1 MRPTYLILTLLCGS
15 LLASAQNRVI
25 LTGLLDGTG
34 PGATPRA
41 IELYV
46 EGTVDLSD
54 YTIQRYANT
63 NTDGTPIQLSGTY
76 TDAFVYVVNGTDAF
90 AEAFGSSGDF
100 VNVISSGTVS
110 GNGNDAFTLELGGTI
125 IDQVGGGIGDDASI
139 YADSYLYRQDGTG
152 PDGTGPDGDWVAAN
166 WAIPGNDVLDGLNYA
181 EIGAAVPFG
190 SYRIGGGTT
199 GPTATISTASQNL
212 AEPNTEGG
220 FFVTLSEP
228 APAPLTIRYSL
239 GGTATPGV
247 DYITV
252 SPAELTFA
260 AGDEVAGL
268 VLTVVDDTLIEGT
281 ETISLTL
288 DSISD
293 DSYTLGAAAEI
304 VVIDDDLGT
313 DPIGIHIVQGRGD
326 VSPLAGNV
334 VTVQAVVTG
343 DFQEGLG
350 GFYVQEE
357 DADADR
363 DSLTSEGVFVYAP
376 DQAVTIGDLVTVTG
390 IVEERFGQTQ
400 LRGGDTGASFTVEAN
415 GTPLP
420 STTDLTLP
428 RPDSL
433 LEALEGMRVTPR
445 DLVMTDVSNL
455 ARFGEVE
462 VTSDERLIQF
472 TECNR
477 PGAAAF
483 AAYRDSTAA
492 DRLLID
498 DGRGG
503 SNLLPILFAGT
514 DTLEATDQIRAGQTI
529 SGLTGVL
536 GYGFDRYRIQ
546 PTQTENLTLG
556 GNERPTMA
564 PEVGG
569 EIRVVS
575 ANVLNYFTTLGS
587 RGADT
592 EAELIRQED
601 KIVAALCALDAD
613 IIGLIEIENN
623 DNVALARL
631 VDALTTRCG
640 VPYAY
645 VESPNTG
652 DDQIM
657 VALVY
662 RTDRIAESGTAA
674 ALATPAELF
683 VGPSTN
689 RVPLAQTF
697 RVVDPTSSNLGEE
710 LTVSVNHFKSKGGGC
725 GAGDDDNGGAGNCN
739 GTRTAGARALAEW
752 LATNP
757 TGVADPDVLLIGDL
771 NAYRMEDPIMTL
783 EDAGYV
789 NTKSLNG
796 NTKFPCGG
804 GPPSYV
810 FAGEWGSL
818 DYALAS
824 DSLGPFIT
832 GATAWT
838 VNAPEPAVLDY
849 NTEGASQDLYAPD
862 FYRFSDHD
870 PIVVGIDLKQ
880 IVNSV
885 SNSIPGGSR
894 VELQRLDADTYTF
907 NGLQRPGRYLLTNAA
922 GQVLGHGQAPKQGA
936 RVSVA
941 DLPAGIYFVLLQEPG
956 AGQAAFKLLA
966 Q

>member
-1 MRPTYLILTLLCGS
+1 MRPSYLILTLLCLS
-15 LLASAQNRVI
+15 LLASAQDRVI

-41 IELYV
+41 IEVYV
-46 EGTVDLSD
+46 QGTVDLSD

-90 AEAFGSSGDF
+90 AETFGTAGDF
-100 VNVISSGTVS
+100 SNVISSGTVS

-125 IDQVGGGIGDDASI
+125 VDQVGGVIGDNTSI
-139 YADSYLYRQDGTG
+139 YTDSYLYRQDGTG
-152 PDGTGPDGDWVAAN
+152 PDGDWVAAN
-166 WAIPGNDVLDGLNYA
+166 WTIPGNDALDGLSYA
-181 EIGAAVPFG
+181 EIGAIVPFG
-190 SYRIGGGTT
+190 SYQPAGAAS
-199 GPTATISTASQNL
+199 GPTVTIENPINL
-212 AEPNTEGG
+212 AEPTTDGS
-220 FFVTLSEP
+220 FDIVLSEP
-228 APAPLTIRYSL
+228 AAAPFTVAFSL
-239 GGTATPGV
+239 GGTATLGIDYLLPGGKSYVFATGEQSVRFAISVLDDEVIEGAETITITLDSV
-247 DYITV
+247 DDGSYRLG
-252 SPAELTFA
+252 SPAE
-260 AGDEVAGL
+260 VL
-268 VLTVVDDTLIEGT
+268 VLDN
-281 ETISLTL
+281 
-288 DSISD
+288 
-293 DSYTLGAAAEI
+293 
-304 VVIDDDLGT
+304 DLGT

-334 VTVQAVVTG
+334 VTVQAVVVG

-357 DADADR
+357 DADVDQ
-363 DSLTSEGVFVYAP
+363 DSLTSEGVFVFAP
-376 DQAVTIGDLVTVTG
+376 DQEVALGDLVTVTG

-400 LRGGDTGASFTVEAN
+400 LRGGDAGARVTVEAT
-415 GTPLP
+415 GAALP
-420 STTDLTLP
+420 STRELMLP
-428 RPDSL
+428 KVDTL

-445 DLVMTDVSNL
+445 DLVITDVSNL

-462 VTSDERLIQF
+462 VTSDERLIQS
-472 TECNR
+472 TECNQ
-477 PGAAAF
+477 PDAAAF
-483 AAYRDSTAA
+483 AAYRDSIAA
-492 DRLLID
+492 DRILID

-503 SNLLPILFAGT
+503 SNNLPILFAGT
-514 DTLEATDQIRAGQTI
+514 DTLEVTDQIRAGQTI

-546 PTQTENLTLG
+546 PTQTEELVLS
-556 GNERPTMA
+556 GNERPTEA

-592 EAELIRQED
+592 QAEFIRQED

-623 DNVALARL
+623 DNEALARL
-631 VDALTTRCG
+631 VEALSVRCG

-645 VESPNTG
+645 VESPNPG

-683 VGPSTN
+683 IGRNTN

-697 RVVDPTSSNLGEE
+697 RVIDPSSTNLGEE

-725 GAGDDDNGGAGNCN
+725 GAGDDDDGGAGNCN
-739 GTRTAGARALAEW
+739 GTRTAGARALADW

-757 TGVADPDVLLIGDL
+757 TGVADPDVLIVGDL
-771 NAYRMEDPIMTL
+771 NAYRMEDPIVTL
-783 EDAGYV
+783 ENAGYV
-789 NTKSLNG
+789 NTKSLTG
-796 NTKFPCGG
+796 NPKFPCGG

-810 FAGEWGSL
+810 FGGEWGSL

-824 DSLGPFIT
+824 ESLAPFIA

-849 NTEGASQDLYAPD
+849 NTEGAGGDLYAPD

-880 IVNSV
+880 VVNSV
-885 SNSIPGGSR
+885 RNSVPGGSR
-894 VELQRLDADTYTF
+894 VELQRLDTNTYTF
-907 NGLQRPGRYLLTNAA
+907 SGMQRAGRYLLTNAA
-922 GQVLGHGQAPKQGA
+922 GQVLGHGVAPVRGA
-936 RVSVA
+936 RISVA
-941 DLPAGIYFVLLQEPG
+941 ELPAGIYFVLLREPG
-956 AGQAAFKLLA
+956 AGEAAFKLLVL
-966 Q
+966 

>member
-1 MRPTYLILTLLCGS
+1 MRLLYLILSCLLSTS
-15 LLASAQNRVI
+15 LIAQGQVI

-41 IELYV
+41 LELYV
-46 EGTVDLSD
+46 QGTVNLSD

-63 NTDGTPIQLSGTY
+63 NTDGTPVQLSGTY
-76 TDAFVYVVNGTDAF
+76 TDAFVYVVNDTDAF
-90 AEAFGSSGDF
+90 VETFGTAGNF
-100 VNVISSGTVS
+100 TNVISSGTVS

-125 IDQVGGGIGDDASI
+125 IDQVGGPIGDDASI
-139 YADSYLYRQDGTG
+139 YTDSYLYRQDGTG
-152 PDGTGPDGDWVAAN
+152 PDGDWVATN
-166 WAIPGNDVLDGLNYA
+166 WTIPGNDLLDGFSYA
-181 EIGAAVPFG
+181 KIGAVVPFG
-190 SYRIGGGTT
+190 SYQPAGGPSR
-199 GPTATISTASQNL
+199 PTVSIENPVNL
-212 AEPNTEGG
+212 AEPATDGS
-220 FFVTLSEP
+220 FSILLSEP
-228 APAPLTIRYSL
+228 AAAPFTVAFSL
-239 GGTATPGV
+239 GGTATLGIDYLLPG
-247 DYITV
+247 DNT
-252 SPAELTFA
+252 LTFA
-260 AGDEVAGL
+260 TGEQAAQLVVSVLDDEV
-268 VLTVVDDTLIEGT
+268 IEGT
-281 ETISLTL
+281 ETIVLTL
-288 DSISD
+288 DSVSD
-293 DSYTLGAAAEI
+293 GSYSLGAPAEVLI
-304 VVIDDDLGT
+304 LDDDVGT
-313 DPIGIHIVQGRGD
+313 DPIGIHLIQGRGD
-326 VSPLAGNV
+326 VSPLAGDV
-334 VTVQAVVTG
+334 VTIQAVVTG

-357 DADADR
+357 DADADQ
-363 DSLTSEGVFVYAP
+363 DSLTSEGIFVFAP
-376 DQAVTIGDLVTVTG
+376 DQEVTVGDLVTVTG

-400 LRGGDTGASFTVEAN
+400 LRGGDAGARVTVEAT

-420 STTDLTLP
+420 SARALMLP

-445 DLVMTDVSNL
+445 DLVITDVSSL

-477 PGAAAF
+477 PNAAAF
-483 AAYRDSTAA
+483 AAYQDSIAA

-503 SNLLPILFAGT
+503 SSNLPILFAGT
-514 DTLEATDQIRAGQTI
+514 DTLETTDQIRAGQTV

-536 GYGFDRYRIQ
+536 GYDFDRYRIQ
-546 PTQTENLTLG
+546 PTQTENLALS
-556 GNERPTMA
+556 GNERPTTA

-592 EAELIRQED
+592 EAELVRQED
-601 KIVAALCALDAD
+601 KIVAALCVLDAD

-623 DNVALARL
+623 GNLALARL
-631 VDALTTRCG
+631 VDALTARCG

-683 VGPSTN
+683 IGPGTN

-697 RVVDPTSSNLGEE
+697 RVIDPTSSNLGEE

-725 GAGDDDNGGAGNCN
+725 GAGDDDDDGGAGNCN
-739 GTRTAGARALAEW
+739 GTRTAGARALADW

-757 TGVADPDVLLIGDL
+757 TGVADPNVLIIGDL
-771 NAYRMEDPIMTL
+771 NAYRMEDPIVAL

-789 NTKSLNG
+789 NAKTLNG

-810 FAGEWGSL
+810 FGGEWGSL

-824 DSLGPFIT
+824 DSLAPFIT

-838 VNAPEPAVLDY
+838 VNTPEPAVLDY
-849 NTEGASQDLYAPD
+849 NTEGAGEDLYAPD

-885 SNSIPGGSR
+885 SNSVPGGSR
-894 VELQRLDADTYTF
+894 VELQRLDTNTYTF
-907 NGLQRPGRYLLTNAA
+907 SGMQRAGRYLLTNAA
-922 GQVLGHGQAPKQGA
+922 GQVLGHGVAPVRGA
-936 RVSVA
+936 RISVA
-941 DLPAGIYFVLLQEPG
+941 ELPTGIYFVLLREPG
-956 AGQAAFKLLA
+956 AGEAAFKLLVL
-966 Q
+966 

>member
-1 MRPTYLILTLLCGS
+1 MRPIYLTLTLLCGS
-15 LLASAQNRVI
+15 LLASGQDRVI

-41 IELYV
+41 IEMYV
-46 EGTVDLSD
+46 QGTVDLSD

-63 NTDGTPIQLSGTY
+63 NTDGTPIQLTGTY

-90 AEAFGSSGDF
+90 AEAFGTAGDF
-100 VNVISSGTVS
+100 NNVISSGTVS
-110 GNGNDAFTLELGGTI
+110 GNGNDAFTLERGGTI
-125 IDQVGGGIGDDASI
+125 VDQVGGPIGDDTSI
-139 YADSYLYRQDGTG
+139 YTDSYLYRE
-152 PDGTGPDGDWVAAN
+152 DGTGPDGDWVAAN
-166 WAIPGNDVLDGLNYA
+166 WTIPGNDVLDGLSYA
-181 EIGAAVPFG
+181 KIGAIVPFG
-190 SYRIGGGTT
+190 SYRIGGDTG
-199 GPTATISTASQNL
+199 GPTATISAASQNL
-212 AEPNTEGG
+212 AEPNTDGG

-228 APAPLTIRYSL
+228 APAPLTISYSL
-239 GGTATPGV
+239 GGTATPGF
-247 DYITV
+247 DYITR

-260 AGDEVAGL
+260 AGDQAASL
-268 VLTVVDDTLIEGT
+268 VLTIIDDTLIEGT
-281 ETISLTL
+281 ETVLLTL

-293 DSYTLGAAAEI
+293 GSYTLGAAAEI
-304 VVIDDDLGT
+304 VILDDDLGT
-313 DPIGIHIVQGRGD
+313 NPIGIHIVQGRGD

-357 DADADR
+357 DADVDQ
-363 DSLTSEGVFVYAP
+363 DSLTSEGVFVFAP
-376 DQAVTIGDLVTVTG
+376 DQEVAVGDLVTVTG

-400 LRGGDTGASFTVEAN
+400 LRGGDAGASVTVEATD
-415 GTPLP
+415 TPLP
-420 STTDLTLP
+420 SSTDLLLP

-445 DLVMTDVSNL
+445 NLVITDVSNL

-472 TECNR
+472 TECNQ

-483 AAYRDSTAA
+483 AAYRDSIAT
-492 DRLLID
+492 DRILID

-503 SNLLPILFAGT
+503 SNNLPILFAGT
-514 DTLEATDQIRAGQTI
+514 DTLEATDQIRAGQII

-546 PTQTENLTLG
+546 PTQTEDLALS
-556 GNERPTMA
+556 GNERPTTA

-592 EAELIRQED
+592 QAEFIRQED

-623 DNVALARL
+623 DNEALARL
-631 VDALTTRCG
+631 VEALSARCG

-645 VESPNTG
+645 VESPNPG

-683 VGPSTN
+683 VGRATN

-697 RVVDPTSSNLGEE
+697 RVIDPTSSNLGEE

-725 GAGDDDNGGAGNCN
+725 GAGDDDDGGAGNCN
-739 GTRTAGARALAEW
+739 GTRTAGARALADW
-752 LATNP
+752 LATDP
-757 TGVADPDVLLIGDL
+757 TGVADPDVLIIGDL

-783 EDAGYV
+783 ENAGYV
-789 NTKSLNG
+789 NTKSL
-796 NTKFPCGG
+796 TDDPKFPCGG

-810 FAGEWGSL
+810 FGGEWGSL

-824 DSLGPFIT
+824 DSLAPFIT

-849 NTEGASQDLYAPD
+849 NTEGASEDLYAPD

-870 PIVVGIDLKQ
+870 PIVVGIDLKR
-880 IVNSV
+880 IINSV
-885 SNSIPGGSR
+885 RNSVPGGSR
-894 VELQRLDADTYTF
+894 VELQRLDLDTYTF
-907 NGLQRPGRYLLTNAA
+907 SGLARAGRYLLMNAA
-922 GQVLGHGQAPKQGA
+922 GQVLGHGVAPVRGA

-941 DLPAGIYFVLLQEPG
+941 ELPAGIYFVLLREPG
-956 AGQAAFKLLA
+956 AGEAAFKLLVL
-966 Q
+966 